1 MSRKKQKWT
10 ITAVNEPNPQLLNE
24 LFEYEMSII
33 VKKICEVEGINPNSI
48 KNIYFGSPEDDMDGK
63 GYKIE

>member
-10 ITAVNEPNPQLLNE
+10 ITAVNEPDIKLLDE
-24 LFEYEMSII
+24 LFEYEMSLI
-33 VKKICEVEGINPNSI
+33 VKKICEVEGISPNSI
-48 KNIYFGSPEDDMDGK
+48 KNIYFGNPEDDVEGK